1 MAVININHM
10 KSGGQLN
17 NCVSLNVK
25 TCISKFCQGKLIH
38 GVCRCQGYIWFF
50 SLFVIFLIKSSNI
63 AFQHL
68 DP

>member
-25 TCISKFCQGKLIH
+25 MCISTFCQVKLIH
-38 GVCRCQGYIWFF
+38 GACRCQGYIWFF
-50 SLFVIFLIKSSNI
+50 SLFVIFLIKSSNL